1 MHRGS
6 NKLLVFLV
14 TFLFVIVVLLVPKQS
29 PELSIKTGGN
39 IAEDIMQKVGVAPK
53 DQKQEAT
60 LMLGG
65 DVMLGRTVMT
75 TSLDEKNDPRY
86 PFLKIGTEFYDADL
100 AFVNLEA
107 PIIDKCPKSYE
118 GLKFCADPS
127 MLAGLVYA
135 GIDVVNLANNHILN
149 YGEQGLGQTKAF
161 LSQRKID
168 YTGLG
173 DLVVKKVGGTS
184 FGFLGFDKV
193 TNPDDFTQQEINM
206 IKNADKSVDILVA
219 SVHWGN
225 EYQEQPTQKQT
236 QWARQLV
243 ENGVD
248 VVVGHHPHWVQT
260 VANIDGKPVYY
271 SLGNLVFDQMW
282 SEKTKEGLVVKLT
295 FSGKEVVDEKLMKIY
310 MKDWAQPEFVK

>member
-1 MHRGS
+1 MQRGS
-6 NKLLVFLV
+6 NKLMVFLV
-14 TFLFVIVVLLVPKQS
+14 TFIFVVVVLLVPKQS
-29 PELSIKTGGN
+29 PELNITTEGN
-39 IAEDIMQKVGVAPK
+39 IAEDIMQTVGVAPK
-53 DQKQEAT
+53 DKKQEVT
-60 LMLGG
+60 LILGG

-75 TSLDEKNDPRY
+75 TSREKNDPRY
-86 PFLKIGTEFYDADL
+86 PFLKIGTELYNADL
-100 AFVNLEA
+100 VFVNLEA
-107 PIIDKCPKSYE
+107 PLIDRCPDSYE
-118 GLKFCADPS
+118 GLIFCADPS

-135 GIDVVNLANNHILN
+135 GVDIVNLANNHILN

-173 DLVVKKVGGTS
+173 DLVVRKVGDTK

-193 TNPDDFTQQEINM
+193 TNTDDFTEQEINL
-206 IKNADKSVDILVA
+206 IKNSNDSVEVLVV

-225 EYQEQPTQKQT
+225 EYQEEPTQKQV

-243 ENGVD
+243 ENGAD

-282 SEKTKEGLVVKLT
+282 SEKTKQGLVVKLT
-295 FSGKEVVDEKLMKIY
+295 FRDKEVVDEKLIKIY
-310 MKDWAQPEFVK
+310 MKDWAQPEFVD